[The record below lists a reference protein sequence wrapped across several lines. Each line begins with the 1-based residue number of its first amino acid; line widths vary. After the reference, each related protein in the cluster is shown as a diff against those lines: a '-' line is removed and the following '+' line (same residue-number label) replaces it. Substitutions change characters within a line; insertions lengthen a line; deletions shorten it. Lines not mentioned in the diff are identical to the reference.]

1 VNNQSSSIIEVCVD
15 TVESAIA
22 AQRGGAD
29 RVELCASLLEG
40 GVTPSAGAIQLARK
54 SLGVPIQV
62 MIRPRGGDFL
72 YSNVDFEIMKR
83 DVEVTKRLGAGGV
96 VFGIL
101 TLDGEIDKERTGE
114 LKERTRPLAVTFHRA
129 FDMTRDPYQAME
141 DLIELGVD
149 RVLTSGQ
156 AASAA
161 EGAKLI
167 RTLVETAR
175 GRIAI
180 MAGGGLNETN
190 IRYVV
195 ASTGVRELHFSG
207 RTTSD
212 SRMRYRNLNLSL
224 GCAQQHS
231 EYQLM
236 VADAER
242 IGRIREAANSGLDAP
257 DPAPGIADSQQL
269 L

>member
-1 VNNQSSSIIEVCVD
+1 MNNQSSPIIEVCVD

-40 GVTPSAGAIQLARK
+40 GVTPSAGSIETARK
-54 SLGVPIQV
+54 CLNIPIQV

-72 YSNVDFEIMKR
+72 YSHVDFDIMKR
-83 DVEVTKRLGAGGV
+83 DVQVGKQCGADGV

-101 TLDGEIDKERTGE
+101 TADGEIDKERTRE
-114 LKERTRPLAVTFHRA
+114 LIESARPLNVTFHRA
-129 FDMTRDPYQAME
+129 FDMTLDPYQAIE
-141 DLIELGVD
+141 DLIELGVN

-167 RTLVETAR
+167 RDLVETAR
-175 GRIAI
+175 GRIAV

-190 IRYVV
+190 IRQVV
-195 ASTGVRELHFSG
+195 AGSGVRELHFSG
-207 RTTSD
+207 RSTMD
-212 SRMRYRNLNLSL
+212 SVMRYRNLNVAL
-224 GCAQQHS
+224 GSAQEHS
-231 EYQLM
+231 EYQRL
-236 VADAER
+236 VVDAER
-242 IGRIREAANSGLDAP
+242 IKRIREAANSGPDAP
-257 DPAPGIADSQQL
+257 EPAPETADFQQL
-269 L
+269 S